1 MDGSIKMGN
10 QSVKIQN
17 VYCMLSY
24 AYQVLK
30 EQGYKDVALEQ
41 FDHINDLYA
50 AILIKGVS
58 LQV

>member
-1 MDGSIKMGN
+1 MGN

-41 FDHINDLYA
+41 FDHINDLYGMRQ
-50 AILIKGVS
+50 IDGRF
-58 LQV
+58 